1 MYLFENRQPPSWHL
15 VNSEDNL
22 IALQLSQPWEKPI
35 ACLVA
40 FEVESEAQ
48 VIQIL
53 LCLVFRSLHLAKCL
67 VFVEFKSL
75 QRGLLECVAFPIQSI
90 DPIVFCCSGLEN
102 TRILDPKCNCAF
114 SCFHYMFCKSHICL
128 SYQCTA
134 ANVYSK
140 KIKTKAKPAK
150 CSLPNHNSLTPTQIF
165 NLYRTKMAHKPEY

>member
-75 QRGLLECVAFPIQSI
+75 QIGLLECVAFPIQSI
-90 DPIVFCCSGLEN
+90 DPIVFCCCCSGLEN

-114 SCFHYMFCKSHICL
+114 SCFHYVLQKPYL
-128 SYQCTA
+128 SFLPVYCCQCVQQK
-134 ANVYSK
+134 N
-140 KIKTKAKPAK
+140 KTKGKT
-150 CSLPNHNSLTPTQIF
+150 S
-165 NLYRTKMAHKPEY
+165 KMLSSQP